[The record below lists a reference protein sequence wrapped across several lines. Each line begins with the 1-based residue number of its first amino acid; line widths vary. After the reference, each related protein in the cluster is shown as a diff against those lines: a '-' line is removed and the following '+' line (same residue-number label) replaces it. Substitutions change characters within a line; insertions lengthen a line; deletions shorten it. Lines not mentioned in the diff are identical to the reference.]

1 MNGSKWIGKVFLFI
15 QKNRKKG
22 QNDQRSYFMV
32 LSRSS
37 LLFACFFDPCA
48 RNNHRHRFVF
58 FCINFFLSSSFV
70 LFVQCSSI
78 SFTNMVEITLTGI
91 STVCV
96 FGGIYHVHSLRCV
109 CDVHGL
115 MTAAGCCWLPLATS
129 QMMNAIKIRVRII
142 FRWFFFPGYLLF
154 CVFRP
159 AYLFEWLVNS
169 VCFVYFV
176 LHAAL
181 FFAEL
186 VWEIRT

>member
-1 MNGSKWIGKVFLFI
+1 
-15 QKNRKKG
+15 
-22 QNDQRSYFMV
+22 MV

-48 RNNHRHRFVF
+48 RNNHRHQFVF

-96 FGGIYHVHSLRCV
+96 FGAIYHVHSLRCV

-142 FRWFFFPGYLLF
+142 FRWFFFFLDIF
-154 CVFRP
+154 
-159 AYLFEWLVNS
+159 
-169 VCFVYFV
+169 CFVFFVRLICSNGWLTLFV
-176 LHAAL
+176 LFIL
-181 FFAEL
+181 CCTL
-186 VWEIRT
+186 RYSLLN

>member
-15 QKNRKKG
+15 QKKK
-22 QNDQRSYFMV
+22 QKKRPKRSTF
-32 LSRSS
+32 
-37 LLFACFFDPCA
+37 LFYGSFAVFSPLCFFFDPCA
-48 RNNHRHRFVF
+48 RNNHRHQFVF

-96 FGGIYHVHSLRCV
+96 FGAIYHVHSLRCV

-115 MTAAGCCWLPLATS
+115 MTAAGCCWLPLAAS

-142 FRWFFFPGYLLF
+142 FRWFFFS
-154 CVFRP
+154 
-159 AYLFEWLVNS
+159 WIS
-169 VCFVYFV
+169 FV
-176 LHAAL
+176 LCFSSGL
-181 FFAEL
+181 F
-186 VWEIRT
+186 VRMVG

>member
-15 QKNRKKG
+15 QKKQKKRPK
-22 QNDQRSYFMV
+22 RSTF
-32 LSRSS
+32 
-37 LLFACFFDPCA
+37 LFYGSFAVFSPLCFFFDPCA

-96 FGGIYHVHSLRCV
+96 FGAIYHVHSLRCV

-115 MTAAGCCWLPLATS
+115 MTAAGCLWLLHKWWMRLKS
-129 QMMNAIKIRVRII
+129 EYES
-142 FRWFFFPGYLLF
+142 FFDGFFFPGYLLF